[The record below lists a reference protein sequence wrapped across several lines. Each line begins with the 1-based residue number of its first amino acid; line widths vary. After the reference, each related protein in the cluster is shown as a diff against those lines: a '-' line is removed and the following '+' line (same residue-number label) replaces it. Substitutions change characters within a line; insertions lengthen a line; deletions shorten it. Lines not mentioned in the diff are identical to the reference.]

1 MQGRSWPYSESI
13 KTCRFCYAKIQNNS
27 SGSKVQSRPKKRVAA
42 YTVPCETVN
51 ESLSWFKLVWFVLLR
66 SSFLFVLKT
75 FFFLAG
81 WTAFSCAETFWMKS
95 WTILTRV
102 RWSLPRCS
110 LEPFMNPVP
119 WKEWKLFD
127 YPEIVKNPM
136 DLSTVKVF
144 TFVLLPPVAKI
155 NRQQISGRLRVRRG
169 HEADLEQLHSL

>member
-1 MQGRSWPYSESI
+1 
-13 KTCRFCYAKIQNNS
+13 
-27 SGSKVQSRPKKRVAA
+27 
-42 YTVPCETVN
+42 
-51 ESLSWFKLVWFVLLR
+51 
-66 SSFLFVLKT
+66 
-75 FFFLAG
+75 
-81 WTAFSCAETFWMKS
+81 
-95 WTILTRV
+95 
-102 RWSLPRCS
+102 
-110 LEPFMNPVP
+110 MNPVP